1 MKRLV
6 LDIETA
12 PLVAYTWSMY
22 PKYIP
27 MDHLVEHARTLMV
40 GYKWLPQNGEEA
52 ADTTVITESADGQNG
67 MLRKVHTLINEADA
81 VIHYNGT
88 RFDIPHLYR
97 GFLEQ
102 GLGMPSPIQEID
114 LFRTVKQRFNFPS
127 NRLDYVCQR
136 LGLGRKSSTGGM
148 ALWKNVM
155 AGQAAAIK
163 SMASYCKND
172 VNLTAKLYDRL
183 LPWIP
188 NHANFG
194 LYVNADNPVCPKC
207 GSTHL
212 QRRGYSMTRVM
223 RYARYQCQD
232 CGSWSRGRT
241 AEGER
246 EHVLAVAR

>member
-1 MKRLV
+1 
-6 LDIETA
+6 
-12 PLVAYTWSMY
+12 
-22 PKYIP
+22 
-27 MDHLVEHARTLMV
+27 
-40 GYKWLPQNGEEA
+40 
-52 ADTTVITESADGQNG
+52 
-67 MLRKVHTLINEADA
+67 
-81 VIHYNGT
+81 
-88 RFDIPHLYR
+88 
-97 GFLEQ
+97 
-102 GLGMPSPIQEID
+102 
-114 LFRTVKQRFNFPS
+114 
-127 NRLDYVCQR
+127 
-136 LGLGRKSSTGGM
+136 M